1 MRLKFESIHTCIL
14 KASGGNKH
22 LLPFSINDSKAHPNT
37 CNRQNI
43 QEKMFF
49 IIYKDV
55 FNS

>member
-14 KASGGNKH
+14 KASGGNNH